1 MPQALG
7 MTVEM
12 LPGKGPH
19 FPEPL
24 VVPSDLLKLK
34 RDIDVKQ
41 ELSYVYEAIT
51 LTRHTLAG
59 KVPLIGF
66 SGAPV
71 RRLRVN

>member
-1 MPQALG
+1 

-24 VVPSDLLKLK
+24 VVPADLEKLNK
-34 RDIDVKQ
+34 NVDVKT
-41 ELSYVYEAIT
+41 ELKYVYEALT
-51 LTRHTLAG
+51 LTRKTLNG

-71 RRLRVN
+71 NYSFLKFIN